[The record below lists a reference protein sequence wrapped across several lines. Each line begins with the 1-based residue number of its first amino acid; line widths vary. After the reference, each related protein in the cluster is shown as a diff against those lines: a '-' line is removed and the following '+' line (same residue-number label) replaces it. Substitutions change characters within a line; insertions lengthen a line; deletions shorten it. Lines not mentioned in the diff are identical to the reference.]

1 MSAPLRVLIV
11 TDSFPPVCGGS
22 GWSTW
27 ELVRG
32 LTTTGGHHVEVVKIE
47 IGQPSGT
54 FEGTY
59 EGVRL
64 TTFRKNAPQLP
75 VVRNVAQ
82 NERLWTELS
91 TQLLSKRLAREPV
104 DVIHAQHVKSTVPA
118 IRAGA
123 VAGVPVVA
131 TVRDYWPVCY
141 WSDLIFDPEATS
153 LCPACTVPMMTKC
166 VLPRAGVASVAAWSV
181 IPYMRAN
188 LRTKRRTLARA
199 GAIIAVSSVIARD
212 LVARAPE
219 IAQTPLFT
227 IPNPV
232 DMVALDEA
240 ALASPRP
247 LAEPYVLFVGKLAI
261 NKGVQFLMKAVAD
274 ANIRWPLVIVG
285 DGPLKGQLETEARS
299 RQIDARF
306 EGWRDRSEVLAWM
319 RHAALLAFPS
329 FGPESLSRV
338 LIEASGLGVPI
349 AAMDTGGTR
358 DIIDPGVTG
367 LLSTDP
373 AAFSRDLARL
383 ASDDRLRKAIG
394 AAARTDA
401 HHRFATPSVVSRVE
415 QVYRGLLRPL
425 AA

>member
-1 MSAPLRVLIV
+1 MSVPLRVLIV

-32 LTTTGGHHVEVVKIE
+32 LGARGHHVEVVKIE
-47 IGQPSGT
+47 AGRPAGT
-54 FEGTY
+54 FEDTY
-59 EGVRL
+59 DGHRV
-64 TTFRKNAPQLP
+64 TTFRAATPAVP
-75 VVRNVAQ
+75 VVRNVIQ
-82 NERLWTELS
+82 NERLWAKLATTVLAERLS
-91 TQLLSKRLAREPV
+91 RQSI
-104 DVIHAQHVKSTVPA
+104 DVVHAQHVKSTVPA

-123 VAGVPVVA
+123 AAGVPVVA

-141 WSDLIFDPEATS
+141 WSDLIFDPAASS
-153 LCPACTVPMMTKC
+153 LCPECTVAMMTKC

-199 GAIIAVSSVIARD
+199 GAIIAVSSALARD
-212 LVARAPE
+212 LETRAPE
-219 IAQTPLFT
+219 IARTPMFT

-232 DMVALDEA
+232 DMTTLDEA
-240 ALASPRP
+240 ALGAARP
-247 LAEPYVLFVGKLAI
+247 LADPYVLYAGKLAI
-261 NKGVQFLMKAVAD
+261 NKGVHFLVRAIVD
-274 ANIRWPLVIVG
+274 AGLRWPVVVAG
-285 DGPLKGQLETEARS
+285 DGPLRGQLEQEARAAGLDL
-299 RQIDARF
+299 RVL
-306 EGWRDRSEVLAWM
+306 GWRDRTEVLAWM

-329 FGPESLSRV
+329 YGPESLSRV
-338 LIEASGLGVPI
+338 LIEAAALGVPI

-358 DIIDPGVTG
+358 DIIHPGVTG
-367 LLSTDP
+367 LLSADP

-383 ASDDRLRKAIG
+383 AGDDRLRKALG
-394 AAARTDA
+394 AAARADV
-401 HHRFATPSVVSRVE
+401 HQRFATPSVAERVE

>member
-32 LTTTGGHHVEVVKIE
+32 LGALGHHVEVIKTEFGDPLGV
-47 IGQPSGT
+47 

-59 EGVRL
+59 EGTRV
-64 TTFRKNAPQLP
+64 TTLRKTTGDLP
-75 VVRNVAQ
+75 VVRNFAK
-82 NERLWTELS
+82 NERLWASLS
-91 TQLLSKRLAREPV
+91 TDVLRARLAQEPV
-104 DVIHAQHVKSTVPA
+104 DIIHAQHVQSTVPS
-118 IRAGA
+118 IRAGLR
-123 VAGVPVVA
+123 AGVPVVA

-141 WSDLIFDPEATS
+141 WSDLIFDPNATS
-153 LCPACTVPMMTKC
+153 LCPECTIPMMSRC

-188 LRTKRRTLARA
+188 LWTKRRTLAKA
-199 GAIIAVSSVIARD
+199 SAVIAVSSVLARD
-212 LVARAPE
+212 LEARAPE
-219 IAQTPLFT
+219 LADTPIFT

-240 ALASPRP
+240 AFASARP
-247 LAEPYVLFVGKLAI
+247 LATPYVLYAGKLAT
-261 NKGVQFLMKAVAD
+261 NKGVQFLVRAIAD
-274 ANIRWPLVIVG
+274 AGIRWPLVVVG
-285 DGPLKGQLETEARS
+285 DGPLRDQVE
-299 RQIDARF
+299 QDARTYRIDVRVL
-306 EGWRDRSEVLAWM
+306 GWRDRSEVLAWM
-319 RHAALLAFPS
+319 RHATMLAFPS

-338 LIEASGLGVPI
+338 LLESAALGVPI

-367 LLSTDP
+367 LLSTNADGL
-373 AAFSRDLARL
+373 ARDLARL
-383 ASDDRLRKAIG
+383 AQDDRLRKVLG
-394 AAARTDA
+394 AAARADV
-401 HHRFATPSVVSRVE
+401 HQRFATASVVARIE